1 MYIYLYYAGIGR
13 RYIHFRINIFDFLS
27 GLVNKARLDLIR
39 FENYRPHPDTN
50 RDEPNTETV
59 GNIKSSYFIPNI
71 RYIKFVI
78 SKLSAEAIRYQP
90 QLFITHMIITK
101 SKKMVLI
108 RKGCE

>member
-1 MYIYLYYAGIGR
+1 MELYAGIGR
-13 RYIHFRINIFDFLS
+13 RYIYFRINIFDFLS

-101 SKKMVLI
+101 SKKLVLI